1 MTRPLAVRGVVGG
14 FAASM
19 DINGEQF
26 RRDGKQVTSGPF
38 HRKGLRGA
46 VGIGPKNMSKDLT
59 LLSSGAFSASP
70 FQRKGLLLYV
80 MQHW

>member
-1 MTRPLAVRGVVGG
+1 MTRLLAVRGVVGG

-26 RRDGKQVTSGPF
+26 RRDGEQVT
-38 HRKGLRGA
+38 L
-46 VGIGPKNMSKDLT
+46 GPKMRNTLYSNQPPPWGLGFSTKS